1 MTSENLAQM
10 MRQAKIS
17 FNGLWGTAV
26 LGTLIYLLIC
36 CVASSISKVSLI
48 LSIVPLLVSGP
59 LSYGYYLYIVKLVG
73 TRNGDLN
80 TLFACFNRF
89 VDTMAAGIICSILTV
104 IGLCLLIV
112 PGVIIALGLSMTW
125 FIMLDNPN
133 ISGVDALRESWR
145 MMDGH
150 KMDLFLLVVRF
161 IGWIL
166 LVCITCGIA
175 ALWVEPYMVGAYLN
189 FYRQLK
195 YGTFKA

>member
-1 MTSENLAQM
+1 MTSETLAQM
-10 MRQAKIS
+10 MRQAKAS
-17 FNGLWGTAV
+17 LTGLWGTAV
-26 LGTLIYLLIC
+26 LGTLIYVLIGS
-36 CVASSISKVSLI
+36 VASAAAKISPI
-48 LSIVPLLVSGP
+48 LYIIPLLVSGP
-59 LSYGYYLYIVKLVG
+59 LSYGYYLYMVKLVG

-80 TLFACFNRF
+80 TLFAGFNRF
-89 VDTMAAGIICSILTV
+89 VDTMVAGLICSILTL
-104 IGLCLLIV
+104 IGMCLLIV

-166 LVCITCGIA
+166 LVVITCGIA
-175 ALWVEPYMVGAYLN
+175 ALWVNPYMVAAYLN

>member
-1 MTSENLAQM
+1 M
-10 MRQAKIS
+10 MRQAKAS
-17 FNGLWGTAV
+17 LNGLWGTAV
-26 LGTLIYLLIC
+26 LGTLIYVLIGS
-36 CVASSISKVSLI
+36 VASAATKISPVLYI
-48 LSIVPLLVSGP
+48 IPLLVSGP
-59 LSYGYYLYIVKLVG
+59 LSYGYYLYVVKLVG

-80 TLFACFNRF
+80 TLFAGFNRF
-89 VDTMAAGIICSILTV
+89 VDTMVAGLIGSVLTV

-161 IGWIL
+161 IGWLL
-166 LVCITCGIA
+166 LVFITCGIA

>member
-1 MTSENLAQM
+1 
-10 MRQAKIS
+10 MRQAKDS
-17 FNGLWGTAV
+17 LNGLWGSAA
-26 LGTLIYLLIC
+26 LGTLIFALIGS
-36 CVASSISKVSLI
+36 VASSTTRISPI
-48 LSIVPLLVSGP
+48 FTIIPLLVSGP
-59 LSYGYYLYIVKLVG
+59 LSYGYYLFLVKLSG
-73 TRNGDLN
+73 TRNADYN
-80 TLFACFNRF
+80 ALFAGFNRF
-89 VDTMAAGIICSILTV
+89 VDTLVAGLVCSILTAV
-104 IGLCLLIV
+104 GMCLLIV

-150 KMDLFLLVVRF
+150 KMDLFLLFVRF

-166 LVCITCGIA
+166 LAIVTCGIA
-175 ALWVEPYMVGAYLN
+175 IFWVEPYMITAYLN